1 MNINPE
7 TNSSAKRISTLLK
20 RTFFTIAIIIIAFFV
35 IAQSGTYLRDY
46 LINTLHTTFL
56 DIENGG
62 QKVDLYSIY
71 YYSAIYDL
79 DGVEHSKYIEMQ
91 LSDEDT
97 YKVEFILDNESDYI
111 IIASTNTT
119 YSKYL
124 YLIPERIRKKGF
136 DKIKITPLYGDRSFW
151 VSDVSLHEDINLND
165 FTDYEVVD
173 FEIKQIE
180 ITLAQ
185 EDLKSIAQHRAN
197 ALYRGRIL
205 PDDEEYYKATLFAD
219 GKEQKM
225 KMRLKGGYTDHIMSS
240 KWSFRISIK
249 DGSAWGM
256 EKFSIHRPEAR
267 NGIYEYLMHTMYDE
281 LGGVSAYYD
290 FAQVIVNGEYWGVYA
305 IEQSTNKL
313 MAENSLKREG
323 AIITVEGNYK
333 SYRSVYY
340 NTFNLNV
347 EDYSPF
353 KVVSQNKTLSNENLY
368 NYSQYAIDA
377 YHKAIKS
384 QAEPSEVYDYDLY
397 AKYMAMTDIFKGNHG
412 LNYANSLFYFNPITA
427 KLEPISF
434 DMLGMFSSYVPNST
448 YRGNSPTRDLF
459 DDPEFI
465 ALYIKYLKEL
475 TPYYDEF
482 IEKQSQA
489 IINYN
494 YIFNLDNV
502 KIYDCDTD
510 LAEHHKFI
518 LDTLDSEDSVFT
530 VMRDISGQYYINAQS
545 NSILAVDVQEI
556 LLDNEPLALE
566 FNGREVDFY
575 LPTNIADEDMSS
587 LKVKYK
593 PIYSPDAEIKTA
605 DVIIGFDEGSN

>member
-7 TNSSAKRISTLLK
+7 TKASAKNIPSLLK
-20 RTFFTIAIIIIAFFV
+20 RTFFTIAIVIIAFFV
-35 IAQSGTYLRDY
+35 MAQSGTYLRDY
-46 LINTLHTTFL
+46 LINAIHTTFL
-56 DIENGG
+56 DIEDGA

-71 YYSAIYDL
+71 YYSAEYDL
-79 DGVEHSKYIEMQ
+79 GGIQHSNYIEMQ

-97 YKVEFILDNESDYI
+97 YRVEFLLEDDSDYI

-124 YLIPERIRKKGF
+124 YLIPERISKKGF

-151 VSDVSLHEDINLND
+151 VSDVSLHEDVDIKD

-180 ITLAQ
+180 ITLDQ
-185 EDLKSIAQHRAN
+185 EDLEGIAQHRAN

-205 PDDEEYYKATLFAD
+205 PDDEENYKATLFAD
-219 GKEQKM
+219 GEEQKI
-225 KMRLKGGYTDHIMSS
+225 KIRLKGGYTDHIMSS
-240 KWSFRISIK
+240 KWSFRISVE
-249 DGSAWGM
+249 DGAAWGM

-267 NGIYEYLMHTMYDE
+267 NGIYEYLMHSMYDE

-290 FAQVIVNGEYWGVYA
+290 FAQVIINGEYWGVYA
-305 IEQSTNKL
+305 IEQSSNKL
-313 MAENSLKREG
+313 MVENSLKREG

-340 NTFNLNV
+340 NSSNLNV

-353 KVVSQNKTLSNENLY
+353 KIVSQNKTLSSENLY

-377 YHKAIKS
+377 YYKAIKA
-384 QAEPSEVYDYDLY
+384 QVPASEVYDYDLY

-434 DMLGMFSSYVPNST
+434 DMLGMFSSYVPNSA

-465 ALYIKYLKEL
+465 ELYINYLKEL

-482 IEKQSQA
+482 IEKKSQ
-489 IINYN
+489 IIQNYN

-502 KIYDCDTD
+502 KIYDCETD
-510 LAEHHKFI
+510 LDEHHQFI

-530 VMRDISGQYYINAQS
+530 VMRDAEGQYYINVQS
-545 NSILAVDVQEI
+545 NSILSVDVQEI
-556 LLDNEPLALE
+556 LLDGKPLAME
-566 FNGREVDFY
+566 FNGREVNFY
-575 LPTNIADEDMSS
+575 LPSDITEEDMQS
-587 LKVKYK
+587 LKVIYK
-593 PIYSPDAEIKTA
+593 PLYPPDAGDRTA
-605 DVIIGFDEGSN
+605 DVIIGYEKGSN